1 MKILWRQLKSLMQG
15 LLLLAA
21 GYFVSACATTKVVSV
36 GPQQKAQW
44 ETKALVKNLKENKS
58 QSLNID
64 ILAIKNQRV
73 RFDVTAILGYQV
85 ASLVMSPREISYIVY
100 PEKKFYFGKSSERA
114 MEKLIGLPLH
124 PMNLANIAF
133 DEPVRGVGWGCEMD
147 MAGFLSK
154 CENKAKAIT
163 VLWKDRIEGGKKVVI
178 TAPQFEMQWL
188 FKPVQTEVQIKPET
202 FTLKQPDGFKAIQ
215 IN

>member
-1 MKILWRQLKSLMQG
+1 MQG

-21 GYFVSACATTKVVSV
+21 AVVLNACATTQVVPE
-36 GPQQKAQW
+36 GTYQKAQW
-44 ETKALVKNLKENKS
+44 ETKALVKNLKDNKS
-58 QSLNID
+58 QSINID

-85 ASLVMSPREISYIVY
+85 ASLVMSPKEISYIIY
-100 PEKKFYFGKSSERA
+100 PEKKFYYGKSSERA
-114 MEKLIGLPLH
+114 MERVIGLPLH

-133 DEPVRGVGWGCEMD
+133 DEPVRGTGWVCEMD
-147 MAGFLSK
+147 MTGFLSK
-154 CENKAKAIT
+154 CENKTRAMA
-163 VLWKDRIEGGKKVVI
+163 VLWKERIEGGKKVVI

-188 FKPVQTEVQIKPET
+188 FKPVQTEVQFKPET
-202 FTLKQPDGFKAIQ
+202 FTLKQPEGFKAIQ